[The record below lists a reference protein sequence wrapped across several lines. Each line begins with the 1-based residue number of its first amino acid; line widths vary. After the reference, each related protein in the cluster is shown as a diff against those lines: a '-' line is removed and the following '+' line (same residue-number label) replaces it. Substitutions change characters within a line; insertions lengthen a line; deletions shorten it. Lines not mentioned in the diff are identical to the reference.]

1 MQSEAAGGATR
12 ALHSTGKPA
21 ILGRSRFSPRMP
33 ETPLSRTLAPV
44 FSLLLATAILLV
56 GNGMLGTLIPIRAGL
71 EGFETATVGI
81 IGSVYFAGF
90 LLGCLA
96 TPHVVHR
103 AGHIRSF
110 ATFCGL
116 ASAAPLI
123 HALSSD
129 PVVWSL
135 MRVLTGF
142 CFAGLYMVIESWLNE
157 QSSNET
163 RGRFFSAYVI
173 VNLSALTVGQVLLN
187 AADPGGFVLF
197 AVCSILTSIAL
208 VPIAMT
214 TSVQPMPIQSTRI
227 DIKAL
232 YALSPVGVMGS
243 FVVGVANAP
252 FWTLAPL
259 YASESGL
266 DTAGIS
272 IFMAAAIIGGA
283 IAQWPIGRLSD
294 RMDRRRVILAVAL
307 GAAFGE
313 VALALAGTSGSVLA
327 VMAAG
332 FLFGIFGLTLYSVV
346 VAHMNDHG
354 QSESFVAISGGM
366 LIVFSVGSI
375 IGPTAASVG
384 VSTFGIASIFVVTA
398 VVHLGFAAF
407 TLYRIVYT
415 PALTGEQRSDFVAVP
430 VAQVQ
435 PLPTEL
441 DPRAGDD
448 PPAEEETVTENAD
461 GEPLDTTA

>member
-1 MQSEAAGGATR
+1 M
-12 ALHSTGKPA
+12 
-21 ILGRSRFSPRMP
+21 
-33 ETPLSRTLAPV
+33 SRTIAPV

-56 GNGMLGTLIPIRAGL
+56 GNGMLGTLIPIRAGMD
-71 EGFETATVGI
+71 GFSATTVGI

-96 TPHVVHR
+96 TPHLVHR

-110 ATFCGL
+110 ATFCGV
-116 ASAAPLI
+116 AAAAPLI
-123 HALSSD
+123 HAISSD
-129 PVVWSL
+129 PFVWSL

-157 QSSNET
+157 QSTNET
-163 RGRFFSAYVI
+163 RGRLFSAYLMI
-173 VNLSALTVGQVLLN
+173 NLSALTVGQLLLN
-187 AADPGGFVLF
+187 AADPSGFVLF

-232 YALSPVGVMGS
+232 YALSPVGLAGS
-243 FVVGVANAP
+243 FVVGLANAP

-266 DTAGIS
+266 NTAGVS
-272 IFMAAAIIGGA
+272 IFMAAAIVGGA
-283 IAQWPIGRLSD
+283 VAQWPIGRISD
-294 RMDRRRVILAVAL
+294 RMDRRRVIVAL
-307 GAAFGE
+307 SIGAALGE
-313 VALALAGTSGSVLA
+313 VALVMAGASGSMLA

-332 FLFGIFGLTLYSVV
+332 FLFGVFGLTLYSVV

-375 IGPTAASVG
+375 IGPTAASIG
-384 VSTFGIASIFVVTA
+384 VSTFGIASIFVFTA
-398 VVHLGFAAF
+398 AVHVLFAIF
-407 TLYRIVYT
+407 TGYRIASS
-415 PALTGEQRSDFVAVP
+415 PALTEEQRGDFVAVP
-430 VAQVQ
+430 FPQVH

-441 DPRAGDD
+441 DPRAADE
-448 PPAEEETVTENAD
+448 PAPEETGAPEEA
-461 GEPLDTTA
+461 A

>member
-1 MQSEAAGGATR
+1 
-12 ALHSTGKPA
+12 
-21 ILGRSRFSPRMP
+21 
-33 ETPLSRTLAPV
+33 
-44 FSLLLATAILLV
+44 
-56 GNGMLGTLIPIRAGL
+56 MLGTLIPIRAGID
-71 EGFETATVGI
+71 GFTPTTVGI

-96 TPHVVHR
+96 TPHLVRR

-110 ATFCGL
+110 ATFCGM
-116 ASAAPLI
+116 AAAAPLI

-129 PVVWSL
+129 PFVWSL

-157 QSSNET
+157 QSTNET
-163 RGRFFSAYVI
+163 RGRLFSAYLI
-173 VNLSALTVGQVLLN
+173 VNLSALTIGQVLLN

-232 YALSPVGVMGS
+232 YALSPVGLAGS
-243 FVVGVANAP
+243 FVVGLANAP

-266 DTAGIS
+266 NTAGVS
-272 IFMAAAIIGGA
+272 VFMAAAIVGGA
-283 IAQWPIGRLSD
+283 TAQWPIGRMSD
-294 RMDRRRVILAVAL
+294 RMDRRRVIVALSL
-307 GAAFGE
+307 GAALGE
-313 VALALAGTSGSVLA
+313 IALVLAGASGNMFA
-327 VMAAG
+327 VMGAG
-332 FLFGIFGLTLYSVV
+332 FLFGVFGLTLYSVV

-384 VSTFGIASIFVVTA
+384 VSTFGIASIFVFTA
-398 VVHLGFAAF
+398 VVHLLFAGF
-407 TLYRIVYT
+407 TVYRIASA
-415 PALTGEQRSDFVAVP
+415 PALTEEQRADFVAVP
-430 VAQVQ
+430 FPQGQ
-435 PLPTEL
+435 PLPTEF
-441 DPRAGDD
+441 DPRAADET
-448 PPAEEETVTENAD
+448 AESPNEPEEA
-461 GEPLDTTA
+461 A

>member
-1 MQSEAAGGATR
+1 MSR
-12 ALHSTGKPA
+12 A
-21 ILGRSRFSPRMP
+21 I
-33 ETPLSRTLAPV
+33 APV

-71 EGFETATVGI
+71 DGFTPTTVGV

-96 TPHVVHR
+96 TPHLVRR

-110 ATFCGL
+110 ATFCGI
-116 ASAAPLI
+116 AAAAPLI
-123 HALSSD
+123 HALSAD
-129 PVVWSL
+129 PFIWSL

-157 QSSNET
+157 QSTNET
-163 RGRFFSAYVI
+163 RGRLFSAYLI

-232 YALSPVGVMGS
+232 FALSPVGVVGS
-243 FVVGVANAP
+243 FVVGLANAP

-266 DTAGIS
+266 NTAGIS
-272 IFMAAAIIGGA
+272 VFMSSAIVGGA
-283 IAQWPIGRLSD
+283 IAQWPIGRMSD
-294 RMDRRRVILAVAL
+294 RMDRRRVIVVLSIGAAL
-307 GAAFGE
+307 GEG
-313 VALALAGTSGSVLA
+313 ALVLAGMNGGVFA
-327 VMAAG
+327 VMGAG

-384 VSTFGIASIFVVTA
+384 VSTFGTASIFVFTA
-398 VVHLGFAAF
+398 VVHLIYAGFTA
-407 TLYRIVYT
+407 YRIASA
-415 PALTGEQRSDFVAVP
+415 PALTEEQRSDFVAVP
-430 VAQVQ
+430 FPQAH

-441 DPRAGDD
+441 DPRAADE
-448 PPAEEETVTENAD
+448 PAPETAD
-461 GEPLDTTA
+461 EADETI

>member
-1 MQSEAAGGATR
+1 MSR
-12 ALHSTGKPA
+12 A
-21 ILGRSRFSPRMP
+21 I
-33 ETPLSRTLAPV
+33 APV

-71 EGFETATVGI
+71 DGFTPTTVGV

-96 TPHVVHR
+96 TPHLVRR

-110 ATFCGL
+110 ATFCGI
-116 ASAAPLI
+116 AAAAPLI
-123 HALSSD
+123 HALSAD
-129 PVVWSL
+129 PFIWSL

-157 QSSNET
+157 QSTNET
-163 RGRFFSAYVI
+163 RGRLFSAYLI

-232 YALSPVGVMGS
+232 FALSPVGVVGS
-243 FVVGVANAP
+243 FVVGLANAP

-266 DTAGIS
+266 NTAGIS
-272 IFMAAAIIGGA
+272 VFMSSAIVGGA
-283 IAQWPIGRLSD
+283 IAQWPIGRMSD
-294 RMDRRRVILAVAL
+294 RMDRRRVIVAL
-307 GAAFGE
+307 SIGAALGE
-313 VALALAGTSGSVLA
+313 GALVLAGMNGGVLA
-327 VMAAG
+327 VMGAG

-384 VSTFGIASIFVVTA
+384 VSAFGTASIFVFTA
-398 VVHLGFAAF
+398 AVHLIYAGFTA
-407 TLYRIVYT
+407 YRIASA
-415 PALTGEQRSDFVAVP
+415 PALTEEQRGDFVAVP
-430 VAQVQ
+430 FPQAH

-441 DPRAGDD
+441 DPRAADEPAPESAD
-448 PPAEEETVTENAD
+448 EAEE
-461 GEPLDTTA
+461 TA

>member
-1 MQSEAAGGATR
+1 M
-12 ALHSTGKPA
+12 
-21 ILGRSRFSPRMP
+21 
-33 ETPLSRTLAPV
+33 SRTIAPV

-56 GNGMLGTLIPIRAGL
+56 GNGMLGTLIPIRAGMD
-71 EGFETATVGI
+71 GFSATTVGI

-96 TPHVVHR
+96 TPHLVHR

-110 ATFCGL
+110 ATFCGV
-116 ASAAPLI
+116 AAAAPLI
-123 HALSSD
+123 HAISSD
-129 PVVWSL
+129 PFVWSL

-157 QSSNET
+157 QSTNET
-163 RGRFFSAYVI
+163 RGRLFSAYLMI
-173 VNLSALTVGQVLLN
+173 NLSALTVGQLLLN
-187 AADPGGFVLF
+187 AADPSGFVLF

-232 YALSPVGVMGS
+232 YALSPVGLAGS
-243 FVVGVANAP
+243 FVVGLANAP

-266 DTAGIS
+266 NTAGVS
-272 IFMAAAIIGGA
+272 IFMAAAIVGGA
-283 IAQWPIGRLSD
+283 VAQWPIGRISD
-294 RMDRRRVILAVAL
+294 RMDRRRVIVAL
-307 GAAFGE
+307 SIGAALGE
-313 VALALAGTSGSVLA
+313 VALVMAGPSGSMLA

-332 FLFGIFGLTLYSVV
+332 FLFGVFGLTLYSVV

-375 IGPTAASVG
+375 IGPTAASIG
-384 VSTFGIASIFVVTA
+384 VSTFGIASIFVFTA
-398 VVHLGFAAF
+398 AVHVLFAIF
-407 TLYRIVYT
+407 TGYRIASS
-415 PALTGEQRSDFVAVP
+415 PALTEEQRGDFVAVP
-430 VAQVQ
+430 FPQVH

-441 DPRAGDD
+441 DPRAADE
-448 PPAEEETVTENAD
+448 PAPEETGAPEEA
-461 GEPLDTTA
+461 A

>member
-1 MQSEAAGGATR
+1 
-12 ALHSTGKPA
+12 
-21 ILGRSRFSPRMP
+21 MP
-33 ETPLSRTLAPV
+33 RTLAPV

-56 GNGMLGTLIPIRAGL
+56 GNGLLGTLIPIRAGL
-71 EGFETATVGI
+71 DGFATTTVGV

-90 LLGCLA
+90 LVGCLA
-96 TPHVVHR
+96 TPHVVQR

-129 PVVWSL
+129 PFIWGL
-135 MRVLTGF
+135 MRILTGF

-157 QSSNET
+157 QSTNET
-163 RGRFFSAYVI
+163 RGRFFSTYVI
-173 VNLSALTVGQVLLN
+173 VNLSALTVGQFMLN
-187 AADPGGFVLF
+187 AADPGGFALF
-197 AVCSILTSIAL
+197 AVCSILTSLAL
-208 VPIAMT
+208 VPIALT

-227 DIKAL
+227 DIWKL
-232 YALSPVGVMGS
+232 YALSPVGLAGS
-243 FVVGVANAP
+243 FIVGVTNAP

-266 DTAGIS
+266 DTGGIS
-272 IFMAAAIIGGA
+272 LFMAAAIIGGA
-283 IAQWPIGRLSD
+283 AAQWPIGRLSD
-294 RMDRRRVILAVAL
+294 RMDRRRVIVVVSIGAAL
-307 GAAFGE
+307 GE
-313 VALALAGTSGSVLA
+313 IALVLAGGSGSVTA
-327 VMAAG
+327 VMLAG
-332 FLFGIFGLTLYSVV
+332 FLFGVFGLTLYSVC

-354 QSESFVAISGGM
+354 QSESFVAISGGL

-375 IGPTAASVG
+375 IGPTAASIG

-398 VVHLGFAAF
+398 AVHLLFAAY
-407 TLYRIVYT
+407 TAYRIASA

-430 VAQVQ
+430 FPQVQ

-441 DPRAGDD
+441 DPRASDE
-448 PPAEEETVTENAD
+448 PPAEEASEAENEA
-461 GEPLDTTA
+461 AR

>member
-1 MQSEAAGGATR
+1 LQLEVQERPNAAIAFPCQNR
-12 ALHSTGKPA
+12 K
-21 ILGRSRFSPRMP
+21 LG
-33 ETPLSRTLAPV
+33 TSRTTPRPPEFALPRTIAPV

-56 GNGMLGTLIPIRAGL
+56 GNGMLGTLIPIRAGID
-71 EGFETATVGI
+71 GFATATVGI

-90 LLGCLA
+90 LLGCIA
-96 TPHVVHR
+96 TPYVVRR

-123 HALSSD
+123 HALSAD
-129 PVVWSL
+129 PFVWSM

-157 QSSNET
+157 QSTNET
-163 RGRFFSAYVI
+163 RGRLFSGYLI
-173 VNLSALTVGQVLLN
+173 VNLSALTVGQLLLN
-187 AADPGGFVLF
+187 AANPAGFVLF
-197 AVCSILTSIAL
+197 AVVSILTSLAL
-208 VPIAMT
+208 VPVAMT

-227 DIKAL
+227 DIWAL
-232 YALSPVGVMGS
+232 YSLSPVGLVGS
-243 FVVGVANAP
+243 FVVGLANAP

-259 YASESGL
+259 YASDSGL
-266 DTAGIS
+266 DTAGVS

-283 IAQWPIGRLSD
+283 VAQWPIGRISD
-294 RMDRRRVILAVAL
+294 RMDRRRVILALSL
-307 GAAFGE
+307 GAAAGE
-313 VALALAGTSGSVLA
+313 IALALAGMSGSMPAVL
-327 VMAAG
+327 AAG
-332 FLFGIFGLTLYSVV
+332 FLFGVFGLTLYSVV

-375 IGPTAASVG
+375 IGPTAASIG
-384 VSTFGIASIFVVTA
+384 VSSFGMASIFVVTA
-398 VVHLGFAAF
+398 AVHIVFAGF
-407 TLYRIVYT
+407 TLYRIAFT
-415 PALTGEQRSDFVAVP
+415 PALSEEQRADFVAVP

-441 DPRAGDD
+441 DPRAADE
-448 PPAEEETVTENAD
+448 PAQEYPSGEAQEESHEKVD
-461 GEPLDTTA
+461 

>member
-1 MQSEAAGGATR
+1 
-12 ALHSTGKPA
+12 L
-21 ILGRSRFSPRMP
+21 PR
-33 ETPLSRTLAPV
+33 TIAPV

-71 EGFETATVGI
+71 DGFATTTIGI

-90 LLGCLA
+90 LIGCLA
-96 TPHVVHR
+96 TPHVVRR

-123 HALSSD
+123 HALSAD
-129 PVVWSL
+129 PIVWSL

-157 QSSNET
+157 QSTNET
-163 RGRFFSAYVI
+163 RGRLFSAYLM
-173 VNLSALTVGQVLLN
+173 VNLSALTVGQLLLN
-187 AADPGGFVLF
+187 AADPTAFVLF
-197 AVCSILTSIAL
+197 AIVSILTSLAL
-208 VPIAMT
+208 VPVAMT

-227 DIKAL
+227 DIWAL
-232 YALSPVGVMGS
+232 YALSPVGLAGS
-243 FVVGVANAP
+243 FVVGLANAP

-283 IAQWPIGRLSD
+283 IAQWPIGRISD
-294 RMDRRRVILAVAL
+294 RMDRRRVIVVLSL
-307 GAAFGE
+307 GAALGE
-313 VALALAGTSGSVLA
+313 AALAAAGMSGNMLA

-332 FLFGIFGLTLYSVV
+332 FLFGVFGLTLYSVV

-375 IGPTAASVG
+375 IGPTAASIG
-384 VSTFGIASIFVVTA
+384 VSTFGMASIFVATA
-398 VVHLGFAAF
+398 AVHIGFAGF
-407 TLYRIVYT
+407 TLYRIAFT
-415 PALTGEQRSDFVAVP
+415 PALTGEQRADFVAVP
-430 VAQVQ
+430 FPQVQ
-435 PLPTEL
+435 PLPSEL
-441 DPRAGDD
+441 DPRASEDEI
-448 PPAEEETVTENAD
+448 PAEENAEEPRNEQSDGPAETT
-461 GEPLDTTA
+461 L